1 MDDAAAAD
9 LPRAVRLTP
18 VAPRPSAAR
27 AVAAEARLIWES
39 ASWIKWPL
47 ALAALLAGL
56 LPGNAA
62 PAVFLVLLVPVVSE
76 VAAREDLAGT
86 RALVFSQ
93 PGVPASAV
101 LWKAAALALFLL
113 ALGAPL
119 VIRTFLAS
127 PVRGL
132 ACAAGLLAVALLA
145 VGFGSL
151 TRGGKLFSGLY
162 VAVWYMALSGS
173 AEADFTGALSKGA
186 VPLYSLAYLGL
197 GFVLAG
203 ASMARE
209 RLQAT

>member
-1 MDDAAAAD
+1 M
-9 LPRAVRLTP
+9 
-18 VAPRPSAAR
+18 
-27 AVAAEARLIWES
+27 AAEARLIWES

-56 LPGNAA
+56 LPGNLAA
-62 PAVFLVLLVPVVSE
+62 GVFLVLLIPVISE

-101 LWKAAALALFLL
+101 VWKTAALALFLL

-119 VIRTFLAS
+119 VIRSFVAS

-132 ACAAGLLAVALLA
+132 ACVAGLLAIAGVA

-151 TRGGKLFSGLY
+151 TRGGKLFSALY
-162 VAVWYMALSGS
+162 VAAWYMAMSGT
-173 AEADFTGALSKGA
+173 AAADFTGALAKA
-186 VPLYSLAYLGL
+186 PVPLYSLAYLGL
-197 GFVLAG
+197 GLLLTA
-203 ASMARE
+203 AAMARE
-209 RLQAT
+209 RWGQVWTLSR